1 MSPLTGDECLKQLR
15 KNPEL
20 QNTKIVMFSTSMPK
34 TLAQALT
41 ESGAN
46 YAFEKPDSFEPF
58 LNLINRVLSG
68 ESGL

>member
-1 MSPLTGDECLKQLR
+1 
-15 KNPEL
+15 
-20 QNTKIVMFSTSMPK
+20 MFSTSMPK

-46 YAFEKPDSFEPF
+46 YAFEKPDRFEPF